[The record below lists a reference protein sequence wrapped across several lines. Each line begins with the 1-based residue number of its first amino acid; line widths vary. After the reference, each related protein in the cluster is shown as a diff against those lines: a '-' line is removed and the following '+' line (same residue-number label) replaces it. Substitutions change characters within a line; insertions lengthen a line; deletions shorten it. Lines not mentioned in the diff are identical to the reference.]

1 MTDVTKFL
9 VKRTLHGVVVIW
21 AALTI
26 IFMLRHITPGS
37 VVNVIV
43 PPEVGPKVRQA
54 IIDDLGLEQP
64 LHAQY
69 IDYLQN
75 LILGQSLGYSY
86 VNRIPVNELI
96 SNRVPATIELAMV
109 AMTIAIVLAIP
120 LGIVSALRRHQSV
133 DYVATLFSLLGISTP
148 NFWLGLMLALLLAV
162 QFDVFPTSG
171 RQIGFLRAM
180 GILLFDL
187 NPDGLITWL
196 SYILLP
202 AVTLGTYFT
211 ALITRLMRS
220 EMLEE
225 LGSSYVRV
233 LEAKGL
239 PRTLVTFKHVLRN
252 SLIPIVT
259 VVGLQLGA
267 LINGSVVVEVVFD
280 WPGMGQLYIQSI
292 TQRDWPLIQGLLI
305 VVAVGWVVINIAV
318 DLTYTVIDPQVEVE

>member
-9 VKRTLHGVVVIW
+9 VKRTLHGIVVLW
-21 AALTI
+21 AALTL

-43 PPEVGPKVRQA
+43 PPEVGPEVRQA

-64 LHAQY
+64 IQAQY

-75 LILGQSLGYSY
+75 LIFNQSLGYSY
-86 VNRIPVNELI
+86 VNRIPVSEIIAL
-96 SNRVPATIELAMV
+96 RVPATIELGITAML
-109 AMTIAIVLAIP
+109 IAVTLAIP
-120 LGIVSALRRHQSV
+120 LGIVSALRRHQSA

-148 NFWLGLMLALLLAV
+148 NFWLGLMLVLLLAV
-162 QFDVFPTSG
+162 QFDIFPTSG
-171 RQIGFLRAM
+171 REIGFLQAVSV
-180 GILLFDL
+180 LLFDL
-187 NPDGLITWL
+187 NPRGLISWL
-196 SYILLP
+196 SYITLP

-239 PRTLVTFKHVLRN
+239 PETLVTFKHVLRN
-252 SLIPIVT
+252 SFIPIVT

-267 LINGSVVVEVVFD
+267 LINGSVVVEVVFN

-292 TQRDWPLIQGLLI
+292 IQRDWPLIQGLLI
-305 VVAVGWVVINIAV
+305 VVAVGWVVINIVV
-318 DLTYTVIDPQVEVE
+318 DLTYTMIDPQMEVE